1 MSIESDAR
9 HKGELEYSFDQS
21 ESAVMTQP
29 GPWGNAYSGYC
40 AGLAMKWINLRL
52 AGKDYPFDAKTRT
65 LGDLPHWHATRDQN
79 VYEDA
84 DYATALDNYGLEA
97 DFTTH
102 HRVGGPDAGW
112 LRQIA
117 EHAAGCYLIS
127 LRRDGG
133 GHAVAM
139 QSDPIKKTY
148 RFFDANYGHFVLK
161 GADRFQVFLTDYL
174 LRSNYKTRYSKET
187 FVYPVEAKP
196 GAGGAKTVAELRKA
210 FSK

>member
-1 MSIESDAR
+1 MSIESEAR
-9 HKGELEYSFDQS
+9 QKGELEYSFDQS

-29 GPWGNAYSGYC
+29 GPWGEAYSGYC
-40 AGLAMKWINLRL
+40 AGLAMKWIALRL
-52 AGKDYPFDAKTRT
+52 EDEDYEFDVKSRK

-84 DYATALDNYGLEA
+84 DYDTALAAYGLKTGA
-97 DFTTH
+97 KTF
-102 HRVGGPDAGW
+102 HRIGGPNAGG

-117 EHAAGCYLIS
+117 EAQAGCYLIR

-139 QSDPIKKTY
+139 QSDMGRKVF

-161 GADRFQVFLTDYL
+161 SALRFQIFLNDFL
-174 LRSNYKTRYSKET
+174 HRSNYQTRYSKET
-187 FVYPVEAKP
+187 FVFPVVELP
-196 GAGGAKTVAELRKA
+196 SAGGKTVAELRKV